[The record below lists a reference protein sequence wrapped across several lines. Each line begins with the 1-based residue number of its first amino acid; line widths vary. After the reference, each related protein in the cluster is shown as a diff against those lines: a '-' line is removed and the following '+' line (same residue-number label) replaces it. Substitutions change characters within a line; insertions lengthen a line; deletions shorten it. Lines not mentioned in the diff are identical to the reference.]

1 MWNDGQLTI
10 LLNIIREA
18 GSEILSV
25 YSDKTI
31 SRISYKDDDSPITE
45 ADRLA
50 NGIIVRELKKLPLNF
65 PILSE
70 ESEKPSYSERQS
82 WADYWLIDPL
92 DGTKEF
98 IKENGEFTVNIAHIR
113 NGIPEM
119 GAVHVP
125 VSGVTYLGKKGLGAW
140 RINQDDFTEE
150 IHSRKIDTSSR
161 PLKVLASRSHRNDL
175 LDNLIQDISVK
186 VGDLE
191 VIAMG
196 SSLKICLLAE
206 GKADLYPR
214 LTPTCEWDTA
224 AAHAVLAGSG
234 GEIFDVNFRA
244 LKYNQK
250 SSLVN
255 PNFFAVADP
264 NFDWDKLL

>member
-1 MWNDGQLTI
+1 MWNDDQLTI

-82 WADYWLIDPL
+82 WTDYWLIDPL

-98 IKENGEFTVNIAHIR
+98 IKKTANTFNARPFKVADNINMMVIDAK
-113 NGIPEM
+113 
-119 GAVHVP
+119 
-125 VSGVTYLGKKGLGAW
+125 TGKKA
-140 RINQDDFTEE
+140 NPKT
-150 IHSRKIDTSSR
+150 K
-161 PLKVLASRSHRNDL
+161 LAIIESFKKNDNK
-175 LDNLIQDISVK
+175 LDNIS
-186 VGDLE
+186 
-191 VIAMG
+191 
-196 SSLKICLLAE
+196 
-206 GKADLYPR
+206 
-214 LTPTCEWDTA
+214 
-224 AAHAVLAGSG
+224 
-234 GEIFDVNFRA
+234 N
-244 LKYNQK
+244 
-250 SSLVN
+250 
-255 PNFFAVADP
+255 
-264 NFDWDKLL
+264 NFDSRLNTTNILKFY